1 MEAAYAP
8 SSPKHKYTAPPHQT
22 MAKQEP
28 SPVLSL
34 DDFSDFQQIGRG
46 K

>member
-1 MEAAYAP
+1 MEAGYAP
-8 SSPKHKYTAPPHQT
+8 SSPKRKYAPQQPPA
-22 MAKQEP
+22 AKAEP